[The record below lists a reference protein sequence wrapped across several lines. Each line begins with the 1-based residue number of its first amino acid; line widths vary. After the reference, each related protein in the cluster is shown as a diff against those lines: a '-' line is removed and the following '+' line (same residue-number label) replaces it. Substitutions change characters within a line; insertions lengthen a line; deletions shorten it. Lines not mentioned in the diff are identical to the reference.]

1 MTNNFYEDIVINSK
15 KNKLKKFS
23 IIALILVCVFSV
35 GVLADL
41 FSTAL
46 TTGSFKFSLFN
57 KKSYNIAEQNLYAV
71 TMGVC
76 DDKFKA
82 YTIAS
87 GATSLGA
94 GGYVWFEDN
103 NYTVIANV
111 YQNSEDAYK
120 ILNKMSSRKDIYAL
134 FENDLPDTYNEK

>member
-1 MTNNFYEDIVINSK
+1 M
-15 KNKLKKFS
+15 
-23 IIALILVCVFSV
+23 CVFSV

-71 TMGVC
+71 TMGVSN
-76 DDKFKA
+76 DKFKA

-103 NYTVIANV
+103 KYTVIANI
-111 YQNSEDAYK
+111 YQNSEDANK
-120 ILNKMSSRKDIYAL
+120 ILNNINKTEYETKVIENNNSNNLIFFMRVWRNWQTRKI
-134 FENDLPDTYNEK
+134 